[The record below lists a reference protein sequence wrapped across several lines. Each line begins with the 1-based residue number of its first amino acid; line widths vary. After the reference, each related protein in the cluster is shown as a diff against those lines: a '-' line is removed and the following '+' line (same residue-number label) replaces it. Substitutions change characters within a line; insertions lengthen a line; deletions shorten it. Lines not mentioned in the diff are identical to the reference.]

1 MDINKILTAD
11 FLDILFEG
19 RYKDYGAY
27 ELRKSYNERIRYALI
42 GTVAICAAVLL
53 LNFFAN
59 SGSKKKA
66 DIIVADVV
74 LDNVAKDEKKPDAPP
89 PPPPPKQE
97 PPKVEITKFTPPKI
111 VKDEEVKP
119 DEEIK
124 EVKQLED
131 TKIGKIN
138 QEGEKDNNI
147 VAPVEAAGTGKVE
160 APKEENWDQTFTSVQ
175 IEAAFPGGQPAWQK
189 YLERNLDRD
198 VIANKG
204 GPAGNYTVKVTF
216 IVDKNG
222 NVSDVVGV
230 LEGGGEDYGAIDEAV
245 RVIKKGPKWAPG
257 VQNGHQVKAYRSQR
271 ITFQVQ
277 DQ

>member
-1 MDINKILTAD
+1 MDINKILSAD

-19 RYKDYGAY
+19 RNKEYGAY
-27 ELRKSYNERIRYALI
+27 ELRKSYNERIKYALI
-42 GTVAICAAVLL
+42 GTVVICGLL
-53 LNFFAN
+53 LLGTFIAN
-59 SGSKKKA
+59 TASKKKS
-66 DIIVADVV
+66 DIVVADVV
-74 LDNVAKDEKKPDAPP
+74 LDNVAKEEKKPELPP

-97 PPKVEITKFTPPKI
+97 PPKVEVAKFTPPKI
-111 VKDEEVKP
+111 VKDEEVKKE
-119 DEEIK
+119 DELK
-124 EVKQLED
+124 EVKELD
-131 TKIGKIN
+131 KVKTSTFN
-138 QEGEKDNNI
+138 QEGEKDNGV
-147 VAPVEAAGTGKVE
+147 VAPPVETGTGKVD

-198 VIANKG
+198 VIANKD